1 MSGLAGAMEWLVS
14 AVERDLG
21 VDRRQLSPGPRP
33 QELVAFVSTRWVVG
47 LRERRV
53 TRCVR
58 AESLSEAELR
68 TFLQRSQV
76 KLPPGWTR
84 VCIHGL
90 RKGKLGYRMTREPY
104 THGDAASNDSF
115 MKTMQ
120 GVSQHN
126 VRYETVSSPV
136 HITDA
141 ATNNQLFDSNTFVH
155 FPPRYSITA
164 M

>member
-1 MSGLAGAMEWLVS
+1 MT

-53 TRCVR
+53 TRCTR

-90 RKGKLGYRMTREPY
+90 RKGKLSYRITREPY
-104 THGDAASNDSF
+104 THGDPASNDSF

-120 GVSQHN
+120 EVSQHN
-126 VRYETVSSPV
+126 VRYSTVYSPM
-136 HITDA
+136 HITNV
-141 ATNNQLFDSNTFVH
+141 ATNNQQSDLNIFFYISHCNTQ
-155 FPPRYSITA
+155 
-164 M
+164 